1 MDYKEVCEKLYS
13 KWTEDENAFSD
24 IKGFDTEFL
33 IEPYCRLQNG
43 NNPLYVLNNNP
54 GKGLEIQSRSGELGS
69 IKNTTYSELSKQC
82 VEKIVSKLLKG
93 KALERV
99 SKMTEFAEKLG
110 FEGLEETESFF
121 LHSERFNKHSFLKK
135 NENQTI
141 KEYTQALTEY
151 LKDKPVLSI
160 NAVSTKESISKNS
173 IQKSEW
179 LEHIAKIISFDFDKA
194 KEIKLTKK
202 DEKITSAAYIYD
214 KKIMIFM
221 MGSNNLPKIS
231 EDKYKEIQNALK

>member
-1 MDYKEVCEKLYS
+1 
-13 KWTEDENAFSD
+13 
-24 IKGFDTEFL
+24 
-33 IEPYCRLQNG
+33 
-43 NNPLYVLNNNP
+43 
-54 GKGLEIQSRSGELGS
+54 
-69 IKNTTYSELSKQC
+69 
-82 VEKIVSKLLKG
+82 
-93 KALERV
+93 
-99 SKMTEFAEKLG
+99 MTEFAEKLG

>member
-1 MDYKEVCEKLYS
+1 MQ
-13 KWTEDENAFSD
+13 
-24 IKGFDTEFL
+24 FL
-33 IEPYCRLQNG
+33 Q
-43 NNPLYVLNNNP
+43 
-54 GKGLEIQSRSGELGS
+54 
-69 IKNTTYSELSKQC
+69 KNQ
-82 VEKIVSKLLKG
+82 
-93 KALERV
+93 
-99 SKMTEFAEKLG
+99 F
-110 FEGLEETESFF
+110 
-121 LHSERFNKHSFLKK
+121 
-135 NENQTI
+135 Q
-141 KEYTQALTEY
+141 
-151 LKDKPVLSI
+151 
-160 NAVSTKESISKNS
+160 KNS